1 MKYGLIIFC
10 FLFFSCKKTKSD
22 VQFLRLVLETKELK
36 VGKNYN
42 GINVIKYSISNNS
55 NNSFYINNFTEKI
68 KLPLAVTKNRKYL
81 KVFQENTESKY
92 YPIFVKPKE
101 VKLNCDILNNKQKVI
116 DAKNLGYNNVLI
128 YDMLDLDKLNVFI
141 YPNQTIYFE
150 YYVSIDNSNNQ
161 YNQSSFVSIDYNSNK
176 NYYATLSIASD
187 SSNYKKIL
195 PNNILKTIE
204 KNKIKVYHGIIE
216 SENKVPIKILD

>member
-1 MKYGLIIFC
+1 MLDKYEADKLKFADNELA
-10 FLFFSCKKTKSD
+10 LFNLKKKYAEDTTALKKTEAD
-22 VQFLRLVLETKELK
+22 
-36 VGKNYN
+36 
-42 GINVIKYSISNNS
+42 
-55 NNSFYINNFTEKI
+55 
-68 KLPLAVTKNRKYL
+68 
-81 KVFQENTESKY
+81 
-92 YPIFVKPKE
+92 
-101 VKLNCDILNNKQKVI
+101 KQKVI